1 MTEYIAVIHKEKD
14 SDYGA
19 SFPDLPGVI
28 AVAEKLEDLRGLAQE
43 ALALHLEGMAED
55 GQELPAP
62 SSLEAIAGNPDHD
75 DAAALIVIAAPE
87 TGRPSVRVNITL
99 PDTMLDRIDRR
110 AAELGMTRSGFLLQ
124 AAKREME
131 RKAG

>member
-55 GQELPAP
+55 GQELPSP
-62 SSLEAIAGNPDHD
+62 SSLEAIAGNPDHS

>member
-1 MTEYIAVIHKEKD
+1 MSEYIAVIHKDKN

-28 AVAEKLEDLRGLAQE
+28 TVAEKLEDLRGMAEE
-43 ALALHLEGMAED
+43 ALALHIEGMAED
-55 GQELPAP
+55 GQALPSP
-62 SSLEAIAGNPDHD
+62 SSLEAIAASSDYA
-75 DAAALIVIAAPE
+75 DAVALIVINAPD
-87 TGRPSVRVNITL
+87 TDRPSVRVNITL

-124 AAKREME
+124 AAKHEME

>member
-55 GQELPAP
+55 GQELPSP
-62 SSLEAIAGNPDHD
+62 GSLEAIAGNPDHS

>member
-55 GQELPAP
+55 GQELPVP